1 LPWLTNALFKKCVWT
16 ICPNGE
22 TVETD
27 RIRTAREILIQERVV
42 HLDSLTERL
51 REKRIKRIVQTIIIG
66 EADPTLT
73 DGDDFRYTV
82 DIGLVNLMNGNPV
95 ISNPIYRETIAR
107 VLSQGMQDAIPAPE
121 WRWKKEDGSLD
132 MDALMSEFQNFWA
145 HNSEIWEQRADYTE
159 AFPHLLMM
167 AFLQRVINGG
177 GRVER
182 EYAAGRGR
190 WILPWS
196 IAA

>member
-1 LPWLTNALFKKCVWT
+1 M
-16 ICPNGE
+16 
-22 TVETD
+22 ETD